1 MFPGV
6 HKQMCSVC
14 LVLPSAP
21 VRSLV
26 IGPIPA
32 PVLFYAA
39 AQPPWAEPAHTLKL
53 PQTQV
58 QTLSSMYN

>member
-6 HKQMCSVC
+6 RKQMCSVC

-32 PVLFYAA
+32 PVLLCAA
-39 AQPPWAEPAHTLKL
+39 AQPARAEPALTCH
-53 PQTQV
+53 
-58 QTLSSMYN
+58 